1 MKEKILY
8 CIWACLFIL
17 CVGLGFIPEPVG
29 FGKAVLVMISVL
41 FFVPGGMI
49 LIDGIRANDRKA
61 VLRIRWICI
70 GSLSLTVG
78 FLIANFCSVGASDA
92 VGNTLYELLII
103 VSSPMICSQ
112 YWALSLFLWS
122 CLLTG
127 SFLLPK
133 KP

>member
-8 CIWACLFIL
+8 CIWGCLFIL
-17 CVGLGFIPEPVG
+17 CAGLGFIPNPTGVG
-29 FGKAVLVMISVL
+29 KGILVLLSVL

-49 LIDGIRANDRKA
+49 LTDGIRAGDRKG

-70 GSLSLTVG
+70 ASLALTLG
-78 FLIANFCSVGASDA
+78 ILIANFCSVGASDA
-92 VGNTLYELLII
+92 VGNTLYELLVII
-103 VSSPMICSQ
+103 SAPMVCSQ
-112 YWALSLFLWS
+112 YWILSLFLWS